1 MFFSC
6 MKLEVPLMSFSVSLF
21 SLVLTKTVELSR
33 FPFKKQSSSPSSTKE
48 QFSSKQGFKII
59 LTLTRP
65 IGLPPHAP
73 VAQKI
78 ADQR

>member
-1 MFFSC
+1 MVQERF
-6 MKLEVPLMSFSVSLF
+6 
-21 SLVLTKTVELSR
+21 LSMINH
-33 FPFKKQSSSPSSTKE
+33 PQT
-48 QFSSKQGFKII
+48 

-73 VAQKI
+73 VAQKT

>member
-1 MFFSC
+1 MEEKFEAQNAAQVTQFN
-6 MKLEVPLMSFSVSLF
+6 
-21 SLVLTKTVELSR
+21 TVIGSIEKFLQN
-33 FPFKKQSSSPSSTKE
+33 FKNDL
-48 QFSSKQGFKII
+48 GFGSILNFY

-78 ADQR
+78 AGQRWLIANLAKNRHLFI